1 MLQTILKIGAD
12 DEQLSVCHLPSSI
25 IHTYMHDPVLI
36 HSKITN
42 TQFGQEVKVVQP
54 VNIYGASI
62 GDHCFIGPFV
72 EIQKDVTIGS
82 RTKVQSHTF
91 ICELVTI
98 GQDCFIAHGVMF
110 INDLFA
116 KGGPAGGDKTLWK
129 KTNIGNGV
137 SIGSNATILPVSIC
151 DGAVIAAG
159 AVVTKDITQSGIYAG
174 NPARKLRDL

>member
-1 MLQTILKIGAD
+1 MNDPILINSQIKDTI
-12 DEQLSVCHLPSSI
+12 
-25 IHTYMHDPVLI
+25 
-36 HSKITN
+36 
-42 TQFGQEVKVVQP
+42 FGLEVKVVQP

-62 GDHCFIGPFV
+62 GDSCFIGPFV
-72 EIQKDVTIGS
+72 EIQKDVFIGN

-98 GQDCFIAHGVMF
+98 GDDCFIAHGVMF

-116 KGGPAGGDKTLWK
+116 KGGPARGDKSLWK
-129 KTNIGNGV
+129 KTVIGNNV

-159 AVVTKDITQSGIYAG
+159 AVVTKNIIQPGIYAG